1 MATLFGQQARFP
13 LRMTPEGVKPG
24 STGTIFDVEQL
35 PTLAGPGPKV
45 RVQIDDYKSDWIFP
59 AQLEILN
66 TTATKAGWYIERW
79 VAGGTLGA
87 ALAEKESN
95 PTPCGARPFPHE
107 AGYRLT
113 AAMAGNRGRQLS
125 SELQSMMRPPSI
137 S

>member
-59 AQLEILN
+59 AQLEILSA
-66 TTATKAGWYIERW
+66 TATKADWYIERW
-79 VAGGTLGA
+79 VAGGNLGV
-87 ALAEKESN
+87 ALAERERSN
-95 PTPCGARPFPHE
+95 SLRARPFPHE
-107 AGYRLT
+107 AGYRLMQRPDRGT
-113 AAMAGNRGRQLS
+113 GNC
-125 SELQSMMRPPSI
+125 RPICSR
-137 S
+137 

>member
-59 AQLEILN
+59 AQLEIL
-66 TTATKAGWYIERW
+66 TATPTAADWYIERW
-79 VAGGTLGA
+79 VAGGTLGT
-87 ALAEKESN
+87 ALAEKESD
-95 PTPCGARPFPHE
+95 PTPPVARLFPRE
-107 AGYRLT
+107 GGYRLT
-113 AAMAGNRGRQLS
+113 AATAGSRGTGNC
-125 SELQSMMRPPSI
+125 RPICSR
-137 S
+137 

>member
-59 AQLEILN
+59 AQLEIL
-66 TTATKAGWYIERW
+66 TATAAKADWYIERW
-79 VAGGTLGA
+79 VAGGTWA
-87 ALAEKESN
+87 
-95 PTPCGARPFPHE
+95 
-107 AGYRLT
+107 
-113 AAMAGNRGRQLS
+113 
-125 SELQSMMRPPSI
+125 PPSRKKRAI
-137 S
+137 QLPTGLDHFRMREAIA